1 MYPDDME
8 LLIVLSVTYR
18 IRGDNYIAA
27 LSIKEIIES
36 NENFYDEIYDNS
48 MIKMMLPLFKLCYI
62 NSIPKNKL
70 FYSDHDEID
79 MFLADFEDRSLFR
92 DIYDFYYV
100 NELLINYDIEDKLSN
115 VKAKTLVIGD
125 TNHIYYDFET
135 DILPF
140 KELIKDSTVVSVCL
154 ERNVDENGDFSDYLN
169 SLKNFLN

>member
-18 IRGDNYIAA
+18 IRGDNYIVA

-48 MIKMMLPLFKLCYI
+48 LIRMMLPLFKLGYI

-70 FYSDHDEID
+70 FNSDYDEID
-79 MFLADFEDRSLFR
+79 MYLTDFEDRSLFR
-92 DIYDFYYV
+92 NIYDFYYV
-100 NELLINYDIEDKLSN
+100 NELLINYDIEDKLAN

-125 TNHIYYDFET
+125 TNHIYYDFDV

-140 KELIKDSTVVSVCL
+140 KELINDSIVIPVNI
-154 ERNVDENGDFSDYLN
+154 ERNIDENGDFSEYSDI
-169 SLKNFLN
+169 LKNFLN